1 MKIFKCLFGRFVSNR
16 RILIAIE
23 YYGELIMATLAEVEA
38 DLATVNETVSTVD
51 TKLDTVAT
59 LIQSLKDQIA
69 NGTVVTQEDLDR
81 VAAVVT
87 EIKTHIGA
95 VDTEVDGLSDTK

>member
-1 MKIFKCLFGRFVSNR
+1 
-16 RILIAIE
+16 
-23 YYGELIMATLAEVEA
+23 MATLDQVEA
-38 DLATVNETVSTVD
+38 DLATVQETVSTVD
-51 TKLDTVAT
+51 SKLDTVAI

-87 EIKTHIGA
+87 EIKTHLGA
-95 VDTEVDGLSDTK
+95 VDTEVDGLADTE